1 MANSFDDLRE
11 LAKTSLSAYA
21 AVMHHDWA
29 PNWHHRVIARALE
42 RMAAREP
49 GWDRLIIS
57 MPPRAGKSE
66 LISKMFPG
74 WYMATHPHENVIVAT
89 YGSELAD
96 DLGRKA
102 REYASTELF
111 ESIMGTSVSND
122 TNAITKWELKNR
134 SSFFA
139 TSVGGALTGRGAHCF
154 VKGTRV
160 RVIGGT
166 IPIEEIEVGD
176 SVLSHGADGLEMRD
190 VVAVKR
196 SKGVGIYRITT
207 ASGRVVEATGD
218 HPFFVQGEGY
228 IPASLLTSGDM
239 LLCCVREGSDYQRR
253 SFCIEREAGVCE
265 SILQQGMLYD
275 GNKQGESSE
284 AISKGRTP
292 GENGFMR
299 YLRGRG
305 VSYMAAVYEFVREVL
320 QQGVPQRGEKT
331 GCCEQRE
338 TRSYTNAVRDLWR
351 NLLVKLETS
360 AGAVRQVLLPKLSLC
375 GTDSYQERG
384 EQPYVQGRGQS
395 TEETTQREKFQS
407 DAATSNRFGWRQ
419 VCGLFTSAFRAPNG
433 IARTSHRQEPTEQFS
448 AELSG
453 IVQSLPQEGT
463 PSDRLWEGHDYVRM
477 VERVRETETVYDIQ
491 VEGNHNF
498 FANDILVHNCLIID
512 DPVKNRE
519 EAESEGAMEK
529 TYSWFTSTAYT
540 RLERGGRVLIVMTRW
555 NDLDLAGRLLASNS
569 GWKEIAFPA
578 IAEVDEEYRKAGE
591 PLWPDKYPL
600 EQLHKIRTTIGRRDW
615 ASLYQQRPA
624 PEDGN
629 IFKSEWFKEYRLPN
643 GMVPSTHNDI
653 YSQAG
658 LSGLG
663 VVSGVYQ
670 SWDTAVSAKQT
681 SARSACTTWAVL
693 DNKFYLLDAY
703 AEPLS
708 FPELRAKAMQK
719 YEQWKPDI
727 IFVEE
732 QQTGR
737 PLIDELKRTLGERL
751 VPVRLRGNKETRAKA
766 ASVAFET
773 GRVLIPSPQDAPW
786 VDSYTNELMSFP
798 SGRFADRVD
807 STSQALVKLLKDSN
821 PRSSFKGAMSDLAEN
836 YFKAP
841 LRSIYAR

>member
-1 MANSFDDLRE
+1 MSNSFDDLRE

-166 IPIEEIEVGD
+166 TPIEEIEVGD

-239 LLCCVREGSDYQRR
+239 LLCCVR
-253 SFCIEREAGVCE
+253 
-265 SILQQGMLYD
+265 
-275 GNKQGESSE
+275 
-284 AISKGRTP
+284 
-292 GENGFMR
+292 
-299 YLRGRG
+299 
-305 VSYMAAVYEFVREVL
+305 
-320 QQGVPQRGEKT
+320 
-331 GCCEQRE
+331 
-338 TRSYTNAVRDLWR
+338 
-351 NLLVKLETS
+351 
-360 AGAVRQVLLPKLSLC
+360 
-375 GTDSYQERG
+375 
-384 EQPYVQGRGQS
+384 
-395 TEETTQREKFQS
+395 
-407 DAATSNRFGWRQ
+407 
-419 VCGLFTSAFRAPNG
+419 
-433 IARTSHRQEPTEQFS
+433 
-448 AELSG
+448 
-453 IVQSLPQEGT
+453 
-463 PSDRLWEGHDYVRM
+463 EGHDYVRM

-643 GMVPSTHNDI
+643 GMIPSTHNDI

-663 VVSGVYQ
+663 IVSGVYQ